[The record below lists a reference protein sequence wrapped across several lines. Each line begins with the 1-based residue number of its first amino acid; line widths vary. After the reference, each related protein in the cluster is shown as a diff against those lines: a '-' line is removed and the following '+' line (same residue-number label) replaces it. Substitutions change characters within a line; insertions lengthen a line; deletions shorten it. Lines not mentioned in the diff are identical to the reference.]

1 MIKPLDSGFKSC
13 RKSMYLLSLTR
24 PLIRLALKGGAI
36 ASSNAANSDLTADAL
51 TLQNISNQM
60 NYNPDS
66 CAGANHHE
74 FGKKLRR
81 PARSYLEHTSEN
93 SRDARPTG

>member
-1 MIKPLDSGFKSC
+1 
-13 RKSMYLLSLTR
+13 MYLLSLTR

-60 NYNPDS
+60 NYNPDTVS
-66 CAGANHHE
+66 TSGGAQDGNFVNKRLGYRISE
-74 FGKKLRR
+74 PFCRLQRR
-81 PARSYLEHTSEN
+81 KCSGMPM
-93 SRDARPTG
+93 